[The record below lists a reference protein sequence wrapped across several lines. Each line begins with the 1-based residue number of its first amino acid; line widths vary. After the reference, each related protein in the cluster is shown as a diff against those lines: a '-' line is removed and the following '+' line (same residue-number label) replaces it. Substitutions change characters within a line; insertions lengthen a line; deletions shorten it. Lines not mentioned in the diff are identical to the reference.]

1 MWNHPSIGDAQ
12 HLAELPV
19 LPLTRVV
26 LLPGMTLPVN
36 LHTPAERALV
46 DHVRSHG
53 DRLGV
58 PLALQGAELPRVF
71 TLARLLSHVHLVGDR
86 RLIRVEGL
94 GRVET
99 VSERPQ
105 RHLFREFSVRPLG
118 EARPQDHR
126 QQGIL
131 RAQVERILAAGGES
145 GVDLRALLNVGDDR
159 VFLYALTACLPV
171 LELLPYRDGDAE
183 LDLDEL
189 AAVQQQS
196 LAAATADDRTAVLIA
211 RTAALLQSL
220 ARPRRELL
228 N

>member
-12 HLAELPV
+12 HLAELPI

-36 LHTPAERALV
+36 LHTPADCALV

-53 DRLGV
+53 DHLGV
-58 PLALQGAELPRVF
+58 PLALQGAALPHVF
-71 TLARLLSHVHLVGDR
+71 TLARLLSHVHLAGDR

-99 VSERPQ
+99 ISERPQ
-105 RHLFREFSVRPLG
+105 HHLFREFSVRPLG
-118 EARPQDHR
+118 EPRPQDRR
-126 QQGIL
+126 QLDIL
-131 RAQVERILAAGGES
+131 RAQVERILVDGGES
-145 GVDLRALLNVGDDR
+145 GVDLRTLLNVRDDR

-171 LELLPYRDGDAE
+171 LELLPHRDAE

-189 AAVQQQS
+189 AAVQQQC
-196 LAAATADDRTAVLIA
+196 LAAATADDRAAVLVA
-211 RTAALLQSL
+211 RTAAILGTLT
-220 ARPRRELL
+220 RPHHERL